1 MKKCPYCAE
10 EIQDEAIKCKHCGE
24 MLKGVS
30 PNQPKEIK
38 AKSSVW
44 DGVRLGCGMFIILP
58 AILIF
63 ICIILAAVGY
73 NSPEAQK
80 QRKET
85 EELANAMQ
93 KAGEQ
98 LEKQSKEMEQQ
109 GTELMQQGMDM
120 MKHPRR
126 YMP

>member
-10 EIQDEAIKCKHCGE
+10 EIQDDAIKCKHCGE
-24 MLKGVS
+24 MLKGTPTS
-30 PNQPKEIK
+30 FPKEIK

-58 AILIF
+58 LIILVI
-63 ICIILAAVGY
+63 IGILAAIGS
-73 NSPEAQK
+73 NSPEAKK

-93 KAGEQ
+93 KSGEQ
-98 LEKQSKEMEQQ
+98 LEKQSQEMEQQ